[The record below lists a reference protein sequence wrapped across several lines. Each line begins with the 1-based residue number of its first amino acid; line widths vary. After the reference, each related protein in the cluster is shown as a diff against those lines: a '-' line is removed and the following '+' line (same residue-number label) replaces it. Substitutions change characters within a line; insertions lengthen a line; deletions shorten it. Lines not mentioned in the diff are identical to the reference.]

1 MTTAALQFLL
11 ASATATVL
19 HPAPTDGAGYAAAEA
34 NASVAAYYSYD
45 TFGKFALDGCVPG
58 CDSTWLGDGE
68 CDETCNVKECDYDGT
83 DCHSGFGE
91 CYAEAN
97 GGDYRG
103 SVSKTR
109 GGLTCQLWS
118 HQYPHLHQKT
128 HINYPDAGLGG
139 HDHCRNPDG
148 DLGPWCL
155 TTVDEP
161 SWDYCDVPPAS
172 PVPCNAT
179 LPASQLPNVTTLRPN
194 RRTFGHAAEHTYA
207 FYTLPIPADTYY
219 LKAVVVPLTGD
230 PDLYVSFD
238 APYPTGANYTF
249 LLDQVGARRARRPAE
264 MPPPPAVLPL
274 PPSCLL
280 RPTSYFSPTGLP

>member
-1 MTTAALQFLL
+1 
-11 ASATATVL
+11 VL

-139 HDHCRNPDG
+139 HNHCRNPDG

-179 LPASQLPNVTTLRPN
+179 LPASPLPNVTTLSSPSL
-194 RRTFGHAAEHTYA
+194 A
-207 FYTLPIPADTYY
+207 TLISTSPSTPPTQP
-219 LKAVVVPLTGD
+219 VPTT
-230 PDLYVSFD
+230 PFFSTRW
-238 APYPTGANYTF
+238 AR
-249 LLDQVGARRARRPAE
+249 GAR
-264 MPPPPAVLPL
+264 VDLPRCLLL
-274 PPSCLL
+274 PPFCLSL
-280 RPTSYFSPTGLP
+280 LLPSYVLLPTSHRPVCHDTLLTLD